1 MSCKSHGA
9 GGFAGTCRMLEP
21 GQRCGLIHEFCGSMT
36 LSPSTTKWYSCTPAG
51 TFGRVTDQTPCVS
64 FVIAVSGP
72 NCPVT
77 FTSFAFGARKR
88 KLTPPSFPSSGEI
101 SGGGC
106 GRRACALVAGLV
118 SCANAT
124 GANIISV
131 EMRKR
136 VNRFCMDGRVLLGRA
151 GIVHRQ
157 NIIGQPVGQSAR

>member
-36 LSPSTTKWYSCTPAG
+36 FRPSTTKWYSCTPAG

-64 FVIAVSGP
+64 LVIVVSGP

-101 SGGGC
+101 NGGGWE
-106 GRRACALVAGLV
+106 RRAGGFGEGLG
-118 SCANAT
+118 SLA
-124 GANIISV
+124 
-131 EMRKR
+131 
-136 VNRFCMDGRVLLGRA
+136 
-151 GIVHRQ
+151 
-157 NIIGQPVGQSAR
+157 